1 LLAFCNVA
9 QCWDTI
15 FVLFLKLKQLADKNR
30 KIPISKL
37 LSLLPDEELNKI
49 AKRTKVNY
57 YVKVLDGKSIFYL
70 ILYALVECQRN
81 SLRTMEDIFNSPQF
95 KFLFNLD
102 TSQTI
107 RHSSISERLSIINVE
122 FFQQAYEL
130 TYDYFSTYFNLLQR
144 EKAKLVRIDSSMV
157 AEAANKLLEG
167 MNIGRKKDGKK
178 QIKYTFAFDG
188 QLPCMAKIFTSRQCL
203 SEDITIPQV
212 VFDYARKDQ
221 NAIFTFDRGVSKREV
236 YRKLSNQGTGF
247 VTRLNPGA
255 KFKLVRELED
265 GQNRIVGSLELLKD
279 IEVQLTKNRKE
290 YRKFGEE
297 TFRLII
303 TCHPEDGTE
312 YWFLTNLFDIDVE
325 EALEYYKKRWDIEV
339 FFRFLKQ
346 ELNFSHITSTSPNGI
361 AVMMYMTMITAM
373 LVLVYKKL
381 NNVGYK
387 TAVRRIS
394 LEINELIIKMI
405 VEHCGGDP
413 SLVFR

>member
-1 LLAFCNVA
+1 M
-9 QCWDTI
+9 TG
-15 FVLFLKLKQLADKNR
+15 KKT
-30 KIPISKL
+30 KISVTEL

-49 AKRTKVNY
+49 ARRTKVNY
-57 YVKVLDGKSIFYL
+57 YVKVLDGKSIFCL

-102 TSQTI
+102 SSQTI
-107 RHSSISERLSIINVE
+107 RHSSISERLSVINIE
-122 FFQQAYEL
+122 FFQQAYDL
-130 TYDYFSTYFNLLQR
+130 TYKYFSTYYNRKQR
-144 EKAKLVRIDSSMV
+144 ENARLIRVDSSMV
-157 AEAANKLLEG
+157 AEAANKLIDG

-178 QIKYTFAFDG
+178 QIKYTVAFDG
-188 QLPCMAKIFTSRQCL
+188 NFPCMTRIFTNRQCL
-203 SEDITIPQV
+203 SEETTIPQV
-212 VFDYARKDQ
+212 VFDYAKKDKS
-221 NAIFTFDRGVSKREV
+221 AIFTFDRGVSKREV

-255 KFKLVRELED
+255 KFKLVRELGD
-265 GQNRIVGSLELLKD
+265 GKNRPVGSLELIGD

-290 YRKFGEE
+290 YRKFSEE

-303 TCHPEDGTE
+303 TRHPEDGTE
-312 YWFLTNLFDIDVE
+312 YWFLTNLFNVNVE
-325 EALEYYKKRWDIEV
+325 EVLQYYRKRWDIEV

-346 ELNFSHITSTSPNGI
+346 ELNFSHITSTNPNGI

-373 LVLVYKKL
+373 MVLIYKKL

-387 TAVRRIS
+387 TAVRRFS
-394 LEINELIIKMI
+394 LELNELIIKMI
-405 VEHCGGDP
+405 VKHCGGDP